1 MAVLGAIVAVAAP
14 ALLAVWAAASLAR
27 VASRIAR
34 RRRLPPTRHARHIQ
48 LDLWG

>member
-1 MAVLGAIVAVAAP
+1 MAVLGAIVVVAAP
-14 ALLAVWAAASLAR
+14 ALIALWAAVSLAR
-27 VASRIAR
+27 GLTR